1 MLAAHYAPLARRR
14 RGRHPGR
21 GRDSRSAPP
30 LPARSRLLAP
40 AGVATPPGVVRLA
53 APPDAEAYART
64 LYAALRAADEQG
76 LGRVVAVPPEGGA
89 LADAVLDRLRRA
101 AVGSSRHRPFG

>member
-1 MLAAHYAPLARRR
+1 SRPCCRPCRR
-14 RGRHPGR
+14 PG
-21 GRDSRSAPP
+21 
-30 LPARSRLLAP
+30 LLAP
-40 AGVATPPGVVRLA
+40 AAVPTPPGVVRLA
-53 APPDAEAYART
+53 APPDTAAYAHA

-76 LGRVVAVPPEGGA
+76 LDRVVAVPPEGGA